1 MRQVRRVHFAGA
13 PAGLDAIVAE
23 GADAT
28 RRGLAPAELDRLL
41 ELMLPGLA
49 VERMPDGRPAVRGH
63 VRGRGGLM
71 LSLSHAVGATAL
83 AIAPFPVGIDIER
96 YEPDIDALAI
106 DAELFGDR
114 DYTFLAAHDEDRRRD
129 AFYRL
134 WTLKE
139 ARLKRFGRTLAD
151 SKLPDLA
158 SLAGDD
164 MSTAWL
170 DAPARRYC
178 LGLCWG
184 QARPSSELNDSACN
198 RDVKRVDRR
207 VGNDAVGDA

>member
-23 GADAT
+23 GADTA
-28 RRGLAPAELDRLL
+28 RRGLAPGELESLL
-41 ELMLPGLA
+41 ELMLPGR
-49 VERMPDGRPAVRGH
+49 VVRRSSDGRPTVCGQD
-63 VRGRGGLM
+63 GLV
-71 LSLSHAVGATAL
+71 LSLSHAAGATAL
-83 AIAPFPVGIDIER
+83 AVAPFPVGIDIESC
-96 YEPDIDALAI
+96 EPDFDALAI
-106 DAELFGDR
+106 DAELLGER
-114 DYTFLAAHDEDRRRD
+114 DYAFLAAQDRERQGD

-151 SKLPDLA
+151 SALPDIA
-158 SLAGDD
+158 ALAGDD

-170 DAPARRYC
+170 DASARRYC

-184 QARPSSELNDSACN
+184 PLTSSPS
-198 RDVKRVDRR
+198 
-207 VGNDAVGDA
+207 

>member
-1 MRQVRRVHFAGA
+1 MRQVRCVNFAGA
-13 PAGLDAIVAE
+13 PAGLKAVVAE
-23 GADAT
+23 GADTT

-41 ELMLPGLA
+41 ELMLPGRA
-49 VERMPDGRPAVRGH
+49 VRRMPDGRPAVRGQG
-63 VRGRGGLM
+63 GRM

-96 YEPDIDALAI
+96 CEPNVDALAI
-106 DAELFGDR
+106 EAKLFGER
-114 DYTFLAAHDEDRRRD
+114 DHAFLAAQDRDRQGD

-139 ARLKRFGRTLAD
+139 ARLKRFGLSLGD
-151 SKLPDLA
+151 NELPDIA

-164 MSTAWL
+164 MRTAWL

-178 LGLCWG
+178 VGVCWG
-184 QARPSSELNDSACN
+184 
-198 RDVKRVDRR
+198 
-207 VGNDAVGDA
+207 